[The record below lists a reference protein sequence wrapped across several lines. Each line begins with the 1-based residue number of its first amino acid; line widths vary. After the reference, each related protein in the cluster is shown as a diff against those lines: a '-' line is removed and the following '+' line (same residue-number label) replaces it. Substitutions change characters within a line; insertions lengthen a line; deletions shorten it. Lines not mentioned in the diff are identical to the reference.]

1 VRQGYIQWLW
11 PTLRYSVRRSAN
23 EQSLRLCFKEK
34 GSISFW
40 LKIIILCKATRT
52 LMTSTCLTAVML
64 WPAKRWVTAFVVAI
78 ATFFVIGIPT
88 AVIENPIFG
97 RAIGVTAWSVPVL
110 VATSVLS
117 GMLFATYVRM
127 DAVITDESSAKVGS
141 IGGFLAYLA
150 VGCPVCNK
158 LALIALGSTGAI
170 QYFGP
175 VQPYLGAAG
184 LLLLMYA
191 LRKRL
196 VNEAQCSLPK
206 PKKVKEQSQLEEINR

>member
-1 VRQGYIQWLW
+1 
-11 PTLRYSVRRSAN
+11 
-23 EQSLRLCFKEK
+23 
-34 GSISFW
+34 
-40 LKIIILCKATRT
+40 
-52 LMTSTCLTAVML
+52 MTPTCLTAVML
-64 WPAKRWVTAFVVAI
+64 WPAKRWAAAVIAAI
-78 ATFFVIGIPT
+78 ATFFIIGIPT
-88 AVIENPIFG
+88 AVIENPVFG
-97 RAIGVTAWSVPVL
+97 RAVGVTSWSMPVL
-110 VATSVLS
+110 IATSVLS

-127 DAVITDESSAKVGS
+127 DEVITDESSAKVGS

-158 LALIALGSTGAI
+158 LVLIALGSTGAI

-206 PKKVKEQSQLEEINR
+206 PKKVKEQPQLDEINR